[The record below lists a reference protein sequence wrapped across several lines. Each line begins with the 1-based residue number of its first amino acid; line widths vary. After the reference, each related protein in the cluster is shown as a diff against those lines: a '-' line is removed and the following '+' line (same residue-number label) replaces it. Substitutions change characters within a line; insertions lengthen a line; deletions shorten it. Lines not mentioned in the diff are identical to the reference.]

1 MDRYR
6 SQVPAS
12 PLELLLSVEIGAS
25 GFAHIQAE
33 QLLRAFSAGIQHRI
47 ENLAR
52 NSSLVQNTTSFEH
65 AQRGDVRF
73 VKEAAA

>member
-12 PLELLLSVEIGAS
+12 PLEIIVRRDGAS

-33 QLLRAFSAGIQHRI
+33 QLLRAFSAGIQH
-47 ENLAR
+47 
-52 NSSLVQNTTSFEH
+52 
-65 AQRGDVRF
+65 
-73 VKEAAA
+73 